1 MYKFNIQESKKVR
14 VIIDTDAA
22 CEADDQYA
30 IVHALLTPKLIV
42 RGIIAEQ
49 FRSPDR
55 AESVEKS
62 YNEINRVLELM
73 DMKKIPVIR
82 GYGGELAGEDDIPE
96 SEGADFIINEAL
108 SDSDKPL
115 FILCQG
121 AVTNVAIA
129 LRKRPDIADKFTC
142 IWIGGGV
149 YDDGSLEYNLN
160 NDFHAANTVFSSSAE
175 LWQVP
180 MEGYSQMQISYA
192 ELELKVMPCGNI
204 GKYLFDELQQ
214 VGMSQ
219 NWVSGESWALGDSP
233 APALAFNP
241 NCGQYVIKNAPVI
254 GENKKYI
261 GEHPNRPIRV
271 YTDID
276 SRFIFEDFFAKLAL
290 FTESK
295 LK

>member
-1 MYKFNIQESKKVR
+1 MYKFNVQESKKVR

-62 YNEINRVLELM
+62 YCEINRVLEIM
-73 DMKKIPVIR
+73 GIKNIPVLR
-82 GYGGELAGEDDIPE
+82 GYGGELTGGSDIPD
-96 SEGADFIINEAL
+96 SEGADFIISEAL

-115 FILCQG
+115 FVLCQG
-121 AVTNVAIA
+121 ALTNVAIA
-129 LRKRPDIADKFTC
+129 LRKRPDIAGKLTC

-149 YDDGSLEYNLN
+149 YEDGSLEYNLN
-160 NDFHAANTVFSSSAE
+160 NDFHAANTVFASSAK

-180 MEGYSQMQISYA
+180 MEGYAQMQISYA
-192 ELELKVMPCGNI
+192 ELELKVLPCGKL

-219 NWVSGESWALGDSP
+219 SWVAGESWALGDSP

-241 NCGQYVIKNAPVI
+241 SCGRYIIKTAPII
-254 GENKKYI
+254 GEDKKYI
-261 GEHPNRPIRV
+261 GELPNRLIRV

-276 SRFIFEDFFAKLAL
+276 SRFIFEDFFAKLWL
-290 FTESK
+290 FSQNQ
-295 LK
+295 